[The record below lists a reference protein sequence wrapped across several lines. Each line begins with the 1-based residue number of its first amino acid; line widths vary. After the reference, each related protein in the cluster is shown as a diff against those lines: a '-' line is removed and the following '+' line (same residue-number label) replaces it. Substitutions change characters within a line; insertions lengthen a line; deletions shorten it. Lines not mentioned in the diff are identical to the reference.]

1 MKTTI
6 YSKILKNGLKIQN
19 SEFINFKNETNQ
31 YLRDSKNFYQ
41 IKKNF
46 PDYKKLKLT
55 FDDRLNIFFLFDEY
69 SPVLGFYLYQGT
81 IQIFPFYSK
90 YIDQGIATIIN
101 FQQALNKIKKP
112 TTDYQQTS

>member
-1 MKTTI
+1 MKTNI

-19 SEFINFKNETNQ
+19 AEFINFKNETNN
-31 YLRDSKNFYQ
+31 YLRDPKNFNQ

-46 PDYKKLKLT
+46 PNYKKLKLT

-69 SPVLGFYLYQGT
+69 SPVLGFYLHQNT

-101 FQQALNKIKKP
+101 FQEALNKIKKNAK
-112 TTDYQQTS
+112 DYPRTS

>member
-1 MKTTI
+1 MKTNI
-6 YSKILKNGLKIQN
+6 YSKILKNGLKIKN
-19 SEFINFKNETNQ
+19 SELINFKNETNL
-31 YLRDSKNFYQ
+31 YLRDYKNFNQ

-46 PDYKKLKLT
+46 PNYKKLKLT
-55 FDDRLNIFFLFDEY
+55 FDDRLNMFFLFDEY

-101 FQQALNKIKKP
+101 FQEALNKIKIP
-112 TTDYQQTS
+112 TEDRQQTS